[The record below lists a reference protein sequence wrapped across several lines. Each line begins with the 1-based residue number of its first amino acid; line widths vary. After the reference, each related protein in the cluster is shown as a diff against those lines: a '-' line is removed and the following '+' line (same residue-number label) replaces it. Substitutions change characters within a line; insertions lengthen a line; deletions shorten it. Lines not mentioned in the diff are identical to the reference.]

1 MKQQTFTDSMHEIY
15 SFRMYFL
22 LISFM
27 FTSKLKISTM
37 KTFNLRF
44 LEGFFCKKYVIN
56 TITGITDGYVY
67 G

>member
-1 MKQQTFTDSMHEIY
+1 
-15 SFRMYFL
+15 
-22 LISFM
+22 M